1 MGVGDIRRVTF
12 QKYIFE
18 NVDSDQFMIFLLLP
32 DQWFPRSELLTALFV
47 FRYTLCLF
55 NMRLLCLL
63 MCQFG
68 YNSKNRT
75 SG

>member
-47 FRYTLCLF
+47 F
-55 NMRLLCLL
+55 
-63 MCQFG
+63 
-68 YNSKNRT
+68 
-75 SG
+75 